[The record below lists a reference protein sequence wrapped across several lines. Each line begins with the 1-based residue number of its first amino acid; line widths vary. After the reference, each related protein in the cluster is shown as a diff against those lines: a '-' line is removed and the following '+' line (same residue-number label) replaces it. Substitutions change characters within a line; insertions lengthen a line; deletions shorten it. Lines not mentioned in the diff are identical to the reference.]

1 MEHLPIY
8 LTSMLTGFAVTMG
21 LIVAIGAQNAW
32 VLNKCLRNE
41 NPRAV
46 AAVCIS
52 LDTLLIFTGVF
63 FMHYVQD
70 LVPALVPLF
79 TWFAVGLLLWLALQA
94 FIRAWGNQGG
104 ALVAAGAAST
114 ESAWRSAGQAML
126 ISLINPHVYLDTV
139 VLIGSVG
146 ARQELPLLFALGASF
161 ASSLWF
167 STLVLGAKK
176 LRTHLSSPQQWRIF
190 DSVIG
195 VVMLLV
201 AGSLVS
207 HQFG

>member
-1 MEHLPIY
+1 
-8 LTSMLTGFAVTMG
+8 
-21 LIVAIGAQNAW
+21 
-32 VLNKCLRNE
+32 
-41 NPRAV
+41 
-46 AAVCIS
+46 
-52 LDTLLIFTGVF
+52 
-63 FMHYVQD
+63 
-70 LVPALVPLF
+70 
-79 TWFAVGLLLWLALQA
+79 
-94 FIRAWGNQGG
+94 
-104 ALVAAGAAST
+104 
-114 ESAWRSAGQAML
+114 ML

-146 ARQELPLLFALGASF
+146 ARQELPLLFAVGA
-161 ASSLWF
+161 LWF